1 MSQSSKNVD
10 PYACAI
16 RAKEEYLNRW
26 KTVGH
31 IPREISRHFYFIKR
45 KGGFVNGTMISSNF
59 VRHQYQ
65 LVD

>member
-26 KTVGH
+26 KTVGTFQE
-31 IPREISRHFYFIKR
+31 RYLDTFTSS
-45 KGGFVNGTMISSNF
+45 KGRVVLSMG
-59 VRHQYQ
+59 Q
-65 LVD
+65 